1 MKTRRIQKGHS
12 DRPKFRSWH
21 HPFSSASK
29 IEKKPVEYL
38 RKQNGQERTRV
49 VCSRDVKQMNIGSLA
64 NESG

>member
-29 IEKKPVEYL
+29 IEKTVEYL
-38 RKQNGQERTRV
+38 RKQNGKERTRV
-49 VCSRDVKQMNIGSLA
+49 VCSRDVKQMDIGNLA